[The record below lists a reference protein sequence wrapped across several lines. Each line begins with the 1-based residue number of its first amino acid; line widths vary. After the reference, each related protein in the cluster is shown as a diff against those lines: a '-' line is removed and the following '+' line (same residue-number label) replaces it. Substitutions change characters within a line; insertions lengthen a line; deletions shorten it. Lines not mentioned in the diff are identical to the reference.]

1 MRNRICGRF
10 AKIKIINKA
19 RKERKMR
26 EVAQGKTSELGWVA
40 MSVARQLATAAL
52 WVRIQTFL
60 KIIKGVA
67 DTL

>member
-1 MRNRICGRF
+1 VKNRKTWLRNRICGRF

-40 MSVARQLATAAL
+40 VSPR
-52 WVRIQTFL
+52 
-60 KIIKGVA
+60 A
-67 DTL
+67 DLRNINS